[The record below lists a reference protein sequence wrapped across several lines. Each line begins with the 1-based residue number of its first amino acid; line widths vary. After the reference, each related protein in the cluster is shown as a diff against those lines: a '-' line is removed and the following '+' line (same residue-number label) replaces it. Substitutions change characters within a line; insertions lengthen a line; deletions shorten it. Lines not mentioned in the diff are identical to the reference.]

1 MFVSFSTFFEFED
14 TFSSL
19 QCWSSCFFFEKRIKR
34 NYSKNKANKI
44 YLFHKSSFC
53 FFFLNMQKK
62 SNSINEVFI
71 DNESILKDS
80 KIFFVNLFYMAR
92 QTGKVTR
99 TKLKKN
105 QYRGILYIQ
114 AGHHNTIVTL
124 ANVRGE
130 VLCWSSAGAC
140 GFRGKRK
147 ATTFAAKKAAEVVA
161 KKSRDFSMNEVKILV
176 TGPGQGRETAIR
188 EIFKAGIKV
197 NVIRE
202 KTGIPHNG
210 CRPPKKR
217 RV

>member
-1 MFVSFSTFFEFED
+1 
-14 TFSSL
+14 
-19 QCWSSCFFFEKRIKR
+19 
-34 NYSKNKANKI
+34 
-44 YLFHKSSFC
+44 
-53 FFFLNMQKK
+53 
-62 SNSINEVFI
+62 
-71 DNESILKDS
+71 
-80 KIFFVNLFYMAR
+80 MAR
-92 QTGKVTR
+92 QTRKSAPSKLRKR
-99 TKLKKN
+99 T
-105 QYRGILYIQ
+105 YRGVVHIQ
-114 AGHHNTIVTL
+114 AGYHNTIITMTS
-124 ANVRGE
+124 VRGD

-161 KKSRDFSMNEVKILV
+161 KKSRDFLMKEAKILV

-197 NVIRE
+197 SVIRE

>member
-1 MFVSFSTFFEFED
+1 MASR
-14 TFSSL
+14 
-19 QCWSSCFFFEKRIKR
+19 QIR
-34 NYSKNKANKI
+34 
-44 YLFHKSSFC
+44 KSSPA
-53 FFFLNMQKK
+53 K
-62 SNSINEVFI
+62 VR
-71 DNESILKDS
+71 
-80 KIFFVNLFYMAR
+80 R
-92 QTGKVTR
+92 Q
-99 TKLKKN
+99 

-161 KKSRDFSMNEVKILV
+161 KKSRDFSMSEVKILV
-176 TGPGQGRETAIR
+176 NGPGQGRETAIR

-197 NVIRE
+197 TVLRE